1 MSPTESM
8 LLGALIGLARALES
22 DEAMPAPDAPKVMVE
37 TLACMHTADEATA
50 KLLAQRIRQEKLR
63 LLPDCAACPHPCGRT
78 DDYDTAKLSEDGS
91 EVEALKLEL
100 LTRLQKIAMQQGDAA
115 TPETLKLFQDGL
127 NQIGWGYRAEMLE
140 KALQNYPV

>member
-22 DEAMPAPDAPKVMVE
+22 DEAMPAPDAPKIMVE
-37 TLACMHTADEATA
+37 TLTRMHTADKATA

-91 EVEALKLEL
+91 EVEALKLDL
-100 LTRLQKIAMQQGDAA
+100 LTRLQKIAMHQGDAA
-115 TPETLKLFQDGL
+115 THDVVKLLQDGL
-127 NQIGWGYRAEMLE
+127 NQIGWGYRAETLE

>member
-22 DEAMPAPDAPKVMVE
+22 DEAMPAPDAPKIMVE
-37 TLACMHTADEATA
+37 TLTRMHTADKAAA

-78 DDYDTAKLSEDGS
+78 DDYDTDKLSEDGS

-127 NQIGWGYRAEMLE
+127 NQIGWGYRAETLE

>member
-1 MSPTESM
+1 
-8 LLGALIGLARALES
+8 
-22 DEAMPAPDAPKVMVE
+22 MPAPDAPKIMVE
-37 TLACMHTADEATA
+37 TLTRMHTADKATA

-100 LTRLQKIAMQQGDAA
+100 LSRLQKIAGQQEV
-115 TPETLKLFQDGL
+115 PSSETVKLLQDGL
-127 NQIGWGYRAEMLE
+127 NQIGWGYRAETLK

>member
-22 DEAMPAPDAPKVMVE
+22 DEAMPAPDAPKIMVE
-37 TLACMHTADEATA
+37 TLTRMHTADEATA
-50 KLLAQRIRQEKLR
+50 KLLAQRIRQEKLH

-91 EVEALKLEL
+91 EVENLKLEL
-100 LTRLQKIAMQQGDAA
+100 LSRLQKIAGQQEV
-115 TPETLKLFQDGL
+115 PSSETVKLLQDGL
-127 NQIGWGYRAEMLE
+127 NQIGWGYRAETLE

>member
-22 DEAMPAPDAPKVMVE
+22 DEAMPAPDAPKIMVE
-37 TLACMHTADEATA
+37 ALARMHTADDAAA

-78 DDYDTAKLSEDGS
+78 DDYDTAKLSEDGN
-91 EVEALKLEL
+91 EVETLKLEL
-100 LTRLQKIAMQQGDAA
+100 LSRLQKIAMQQGDTA
-115 TPETLKLFQDGL
+115 TPEVVKLLQDGL
-127 NQIGWGYRAEMLE
+127 NQIGWGYRAETLK

>member
-22 DEAMPAPDAPKVMVE
+22 DEAMPAPDAPKIMVE
-37 TLACMHTADEATA
+37 ALARMHTADDAAA

-91 EVEALKLEL
+91 EVETLKLEL
-100 LTRLQKIAMQQGDAA
+100 LSRLQKIAVQQGDTA
-115 TPETLKLFQDGL
+115 TPEVVKLLQDGL
-127 NQIGWGYRAEMLE
+127 NQIGWGYRAETLK

>member
-22 DEAMPAPDAPKVMVE
+22 DEAMPAPDAPKIMVE
-37 TLACMHTADEATA
+37 TLTRMHTADEATA
-50 KLLAQRIRQEKLR
+50 KLLAQRIRQEKLH

-91 EVEALKLEL
+91 EVENLKLEL
-100 LTRLQKIAMQQGDAA
+100 LSRLQKIAGQQEV
-115 TPETLKLFQDGL
+115 PSSETVKLLQDGL
-127 NQIGWGYRAEMLE
+127 NQIGWGYRTETLK

>member
-22 DEAMPAPDAPKVMVE
+22 DEAMPAPDAPKIMVE
-37 TLACMHTADEATA
+37 TLTRMHTADKATA

-127 NQIGWGYRAEMLE
+127 NQIGWGYRAETLK

>member
-22 DEAMPAPDAPKVMVE
+22 DEAMPAPDAPKIMVE
-37 TLACMHTADEATA
+37 TLTRMHTADKATA

-91 EVEALKLEL
+91 EVKALKLEL

-127 NQIGWGYRAEMLE
+127 NQIGWGYRAETLE

>member
-22 DEAMPAPDAPKVMVE
+22 DEAMPAPDAPKIMVE
-37 TLACMHTADEATA
+37 TLTRMHTADKATA

-91 EVEALKLEL
+91 EVENLKLEL
-100 LTRLQKIAMQQGDAA
+100 LSRLQKIAGQQEV
-115 TPETLKLFQDGL
+115 PSSETVKLLQDGL
-127 NQIGWGYRAEMLE
+127 NQIGWGYRAETLK

>member
-22 DEAMPAPDAPKVMVE
+22 DEAMPAPDAPKIMVE
-37 TLACMHTADEATA
+37 TLTRMHTADKATA

-115 TPETLKLFQDGL
+115 TPEVVKLLQDGL

>member
-100 LTRLQKIAMQQGDAA
+100 LSRLQKIAGQQEALSS
-115 TPETLKLFQDGL
+115 EMVKLLQDGL
-127 NQIGWGYRAEMLE
+127 NQIGWGYRAETLE
-140 KALQNYPV
+140 KALQNYSV

>member
-1 MSPTESM
+1 M

-22 DEAMPAPDAPKVMVE
+22 DEAMPAPDAPKIMVE
-37 TLACMHTADEATA
+37 TLTRMHTADKATA

-127 NQIGWGYRAEMLE
+127 NQIGWGYRAETLE

>member
-22 DEAMPAPDAPKVMVE
+22 DEAMPAPDAPKIMVE
-37 TLACMHTADEATA
+37 TLTRMHTADKATA

-127 NQIGWGYRAEMLE
+127 NQIGWGYRAETLE

>member
-22 DEAMPAPDAPKVMVE
+22 DEAMPAPDAPKIMVE
-37 TLACMHTADEATA
+37 TLTRMHTADKATA

-100 LTRLQKIAMQQGDAA
+100 LSRLQKIAGQQEV
-115 TPETLKLFQDGL
+115 PSSETVKLLQDGL
-127 NQIGWGYRAEMLE
+127 NQIGWGYRAETLK

>member
-22 DEAMPAPDAPKVMVE
+22 DEAMPAPDAPKIMVE
-37 TLACMHTADEATA
+37 ALARMHTADDAAA

-91 EVEALKLEL
+91 EVETLKLEL
-100 LTRLQKIAMQQGDAA
+100 LSRLQKIAVQQGATA
-115 TPETLKLFQDGL
+115 TPEVVKLLQDGL
-127 NQIGWGYRAEMLE
+127 NQIGWGYRAETLE